1 LIFFFSISSINIC
14 FIIFLICF
22 LRFAFNSVTLISWPE
37 LQIWKISPS
46 RFQSFFNAFFF
57 KYFVRYFFFCFSIY
71 GIIPISCSRSCIW
84 FVDLDCLSD
93 LLKAF
98 FFLFLYL
105 SIISTD
111 AYSLHFKFSLSY
123 LKLFPPN
130 LTLCLDRV

>member
-57 KYFVRYFFFCFSIY
+57 KYFVRYFFFVFLFMGSFQFHVLGHVFDLLIWIVCQI
-71 GIIPISCSRSCIW
+71 CSR
-84 FVDLDCLSD
+84 L
-93 LLKAF
+93 F
-98 FFLFLYL
+98 FFFFYIFLLYQQMLILYIL
-105 SIISTD
+105 SS
-111 AYSLHFKFSLSY
+111 
-123 LKLFPPN
+123 
-130 LTLCLDRV
+130 V